1 VASVLGGSVEAG
13 RERAA
18 GTHAFGGL
26 DVHLDDAT
34 DALILGA
41 HVGADSNELDRIAE
55 VHLALWIHEALGLEL
70 LAPAIAG
77 GFDVLEALGV
87 VVLGKGRRI
96 GAAGGCRSERGP
108 RGKRSG
114 RAPAGPLRV
123 AGNRGD
129 DGAYDLLPRPR
140 TLLLMVPLGAV
151 PRPPRWPRVQVFWAA
166 G

>member
-26 DVHLDDAT
+26 DVHLDDTA
-34 DALILGA
+34 DALILWA

-55 VHLALWIHEALGLEL
+55 VHLALWVHEALCLEL

-96 GAAGGCRSERGP
+96 GATGGCRSERGP
-108 RGKRSG
+108 RGSG
-114 RAPAGPLRV
+114 QGGRRLARCALR
-123 AGNRGD
+123 GIG
-129 DGAYDLLPRPR
+129 
-140 TLLLMVPLGAV
+140 
-151 PRPPRWPRVQVFWAA
+151 
-166 G
+166 